1 MKKSISLR
9 IIVLLLIP
17 LLFSIV
23 SSYASNTVVIVDGS
37 GSVAGMSK
45 TRPHNSIRTITAELT
60 DYLSKLSAKDTVS
73 LIHFTDRIQGIYT
86 YAGYTKSI
94 QAVID
99 SLRFIPKGN
108 TDFSVALN
116 ALDEI
121 SRYRRV
127 IIISDGLNNSGPS
140 NDEIC
145 NRLKQIAENLNGEVY
160 FLLLNEAD
168 SHNQIIQFVS
178 DSENIS
184 LVRSLSDIPSY
195 STNSKLNNSTS
206 DSTSNEGL
214 ISTEDNVTQAS
225 DTKSNSCCTFDWKY
239 VKIVLIVLLCI
250 AIIALIGYLI
260 YQFGPLFF
268 QASAGAMQRAICLLY
283 NLPNGLF
290 NIVFKILPESMRSF
304 LAEAMPKKEVFNV
317 GKVIPSSEQQAK
329 ALEAMQKET
338 GKAMRYKNG
347 EIDFKP
353 VSKFQVKLK
362 GSLDKNIP
370 ETLDPR
376 SKVFKAQEAAR
387 DQMLKSKKG
396 RSIIGQYVGKSPKD
410 ITVDDYTCWKDD
422 MLNFG
427 KPNHNPLTPH
437 ETIDGKYMQWVP
449 KKYHD
454 VTWGGFFH
462 HGGVSLLKSIRNYLA
477 KIA

>member
-23 SSYASNTVVIVDGS
+23 SSYANNTVVIVDGS

-45 TRPHNSIRTITAELT
+45 TRPYNSIRMLTAELT
-60 DYLSKLSAKDTVS
+60 EYLSKLSVKDTVS

-86 YAGYTKSI
+86 YAGYSKSI

-116 ALDEI
+116 ALDDI
-121 SRYRRV
+121 SRYSRV

-145 NRLKQIAENLNGEVY
+145 YRLKQIAERLNGKVY

-168 SHNQIIQFVS
+168 LHNQIIQFVS

-184 LVRSLSDIPSY
+184 LVRSLTEVPSY
-195 STNSKLNNSTS
+195 STDNKLENATP
-206 DSTSNEGL
+206 DSTSHDGL
-214 ISTEDNVTQAS
+214 ISTEDSVTQAS

-239 VKIVLIVLLCI
+239 VKIILIVLLCI

-260 YQFGPLFF
+260 YQFGPLFI
-268 QASAGAMQRAICLLY
+268 QASAGAIQKAIFLLY
-283 NLPNGLF
+283 NLPKGLF

-304 LAEAMPKKEVFNV
+304 LTEIMPSKEAFKV
-317 GKVIPSSEQQAK
+317 GKVIPSSEQQSK

-396 RSIIGQYVGKSPKD
+396 RKTIGQYVGKSPKD

-454 VTWGGFFH
+454 VSWGGVSH
-462 HGGVSLLKSIRNYLA
+462 SGGVSLLKSIRNYLA

>member
-1 MKKSISLR
+1 MKKTITLR

-23 SSYASNTVVIVDGS
+23 FSYASNTVVIVDGS

-45 TRPHNSIRTITAELT
+45 TRPHNSIRMITAELT
-60 DYLSKLSAKDTVS
+60 EYLSKLSAKDTVS

-86 YAGYTKSI
+86 YAGYSKSI

-145 NRLKQIAENLNGEVY
+145 NRLKQIAENLKGEVY

-168 SHNQIIQFVS
+168 SHNQIIQFVC

-195 STNSKLNNSTS
+195 STNSKLDNSTS

-239 VKIVLIVLLCI
+239 VKIILIVLLCI

-260 YQFGPLFF
+260 YQFRPLFIP
-268 QASAGAMQRAICLLY
+268 ASAGAIQKAIFLLY

-290 NIVFKILPESMRSF
+290 NIVFKILPESMRAF
-304 LAEAMPKKEVFNV
+304 LTEIMPSKEAFKV

-376 SKVFKAQEAAR
+376 SQVFKAQEAVR

-396 RSIIGQYVGKSPKD
+396 RKTIGQYVGKSTKD

-437 ETIDGKYMQWVP
+437 ETIDGRYIQWVP

-454 VTWGGFFH
+454 VSWGGVSH
-462 HGGVSLLKSIRNYLA
+462 SGGVSLLKSIRNYLA
-477 KIA
+477 KIS